1 MHRFSNLFSPVTAA
15 ALFLAALTHPVAAQ
29 EHQHD
34 ARGAEDVGRVAFPT
48 SCAAAVQPDLER
60 AVAMLHSFWYEKAE
74 EAFVGIAARDPE
86 CAMAHWGAAMSVF
99 RPLWQ
104 PSSPAELQRGGA
116 AAARAAAAKHT
127 SAREQAYARA
137 IGAFYEDAA
146 TRPHPARVLLYE
158 AAMQKL
164 HDAYRAD
171 DEAAAFYALAL
182 LGGAAVS
189 PSDPTFARQKRAAT
203 LLNGVAAAHP
213 RHPGITHYF
222 IHAYD
227 SPELALLAL
236 PAARSYATIAPS
248 VPHALHMPSHIFTRL
263 GLWDDAIASNVASA
277 DVARAYA
284 TKAGIPGVWDQE
296 LHALDYLMYASLQ
309 GAQDHRAEQVL
320 QRVRAVTH
328 AEPPVV
334 AAAYTLAA
342 APARYAL
349 ERHDWRAAAALVLP
363 QTNIR
368 WENYRWSESNVYYAS
383 ALGAA
388 RTGDLQRARHYVA
401 TLESMFLDVRGKDK
415 YAGLI
420 EAQRRAA
427 AGWIAQAEGR
437 ADEAAALLRS
447 AAELEESIEKHPVTP
462 GAVLPARELLGDVLL
477 EQQKP
482 IEALQA
488 YEATLKYAPGRFNSV
503 AGAMRAAE
511 RSGDSAAARR
521 YARQLLALTANADTE
536 RPEIADAKRLTGAM
550 DSKKRL

>member
-1 MHRFSNLFSPVTAA
+1 MHRFARLFSLVAGAA
-15 ALFLAALTHPVAAQ
+15 SLFAAFTRPVAAQ

-74 EAFVGIAARDPE
+74 AAFIGIAARDPE

-99 RPLWQ
+99 KPLWQ
-104 PSSPAELQRGGA
+104 PSSPAELQRGAA
-116 AAARAAAAKHT
+116 AAARAAAATHT

-146 TRPHPARVLLYE
+146 TRPHAARVLSYE
-158 AAMQKL
+158 GAMQKL
-164 HDAYRAD
+164 HDAYRED

-189 PSDPTFARQKRAAT
+189 PSDPTFARQKRAAA

-213 RHPGITHYF
+213 RHPGIAHYF

-227 SPELALLAL
+227 SPELAPLAL
-236 PAARSYATIAPS
+236 PAARAYATIAPS

-263 GLWDDAIASNVASA
+263 GLWDDAIASNIASA

-284 TKAGIPGVWDQE
+284 LKAGIPGAWDQE
-296 LHALDYLMYASLQ
+296 LHALDYLMYAYLQ
-309 GAQDHRAEQVL
+309 GAQDQRAEQVL
-320 QRVRAVTH
+320 QRLRAVTH

-368 WENYRWSESNVYYAS
+368 WENYRWSESNIYYAA

-388 RTGDLQRARHYVA
+388 RTGDLKRARQHVA
-401 TLESMFLDVRGKDK
+401 TLESMYLELRGKDK

-437 ADEAAALLRS
+437 AGEAAALLRS

-462 GAVLPARELLGDVLL
+462 GAVLPARELFGDLL
-477 EQQKP
+477 MAQQKP
-482 IEALQA
+482 AEALLA
-488 YEATLKYAPGRFNSV
+488 YEATLKYSPGRFNSV

-521 YARQLLALTANADTE
+521 YAGQLLALTAHADTA
-536 RPEIADAKRLTGAM
+536 RPEIADAKRLAAAKGGPP
-550 DSKKRL
+550 